1 MSKEVLLVVESV
13 SNEKGVQA
21 GVIFEAL
28 ELALATATKKRFDD
42 EVELRVAINR
52 HNGSYETF
60 RCWTVV
66 EEDDLENPAAQLTVE
81 QAQERQPGAKVG
93 DVIEEPVES
102 IEFGRI
108 AAQTAKQV
116 IVQKVREAE
125 RAQVV
130 DAYKDRAIAYEMLG
144 QPTMAEQDKQLY
156 RQYRHVAAVNR
167 LENRKASARAAAS
180 VAASTTA
187 SVAKNAAKS

>member
-13 SNEKGVQA
+13 SNEKGVPA

-28 ELALATATKKRFDD
+28 ELALATATKKRYEE
-42 EVELRVAINR
+42 EVDLRVAINR
-52 HNGSYETF
+52 QSGNYETF

-66 EEDDLENPAAQLTVE
+66 ADEDLVNPAAELTVE
-81 QAQERQPGAKVG
+81 QAQERKPDAKVG
-93 DVIEEPVES
+93 DLIEEPIES

-125 RAQVV
+125 RAQVL
-130 DAYKDRAIAYEMLG
+130 M
-144 QPTMAEQDKQLY
+144 PT
-156 RQYRHVAAVNR
+156 VAR
-167 LENRKASARAAAS
+167 SARSFPAPS
-180 VAASTTA
+180 RR
-187 SVAKNAAKS
+187 